1 MRKAILGTACA
12 VCALAAAPMAQAAV
26 SVRSDS
32 AVSIDD
38 FDNNAEDVT
47 LSFGVLPGA
56 FSYRVTSPQGVIRDE
71 VDDSTVCTQ
80 DSPTQVTCQKIPM
93 FPGDTF
99 VPNIYVD
106 LHDGDDRF
114 TTTGPHKNSIGNS
127 SRLHVRTGGGN
138 DEIHA
143 DGNESVDGV
152 NCGDG
157 SDTAFMDAIDTFI
170 NADGSGFPPGPGED
184 GCEAVNP
191 GGGDDGGDDGG
202 GGGSTTTPTTPP
214 PTVPP
219 TVPPATPT
227 PALQSGS
234 LKVRGGQTLE
244 GALKSGLKV
253 NLKTTASAKVGAK
266 LTVSKKYAKKLGLG
280 NKAVV
285 VAKGSKTVGPQ
296 GGTVNVVFT
305 KKTKRAITSRR
316 RKFKSKLPAR
326 LDVTVAGKP
335 AATQNVRLP
344 RRRRFG
350 GV

>member
-1 MRKAILGTACA
+1 
-12 VCALAAAPMAQAAV
+12 MAQAAV

-32 AVSIDD
+32 AVAIDD
-38 FDNNAEDVT
+38 FDNNAEEVA

-56 FSYRVTSPQGVIRDE
+56 FSYRVSSPQGVIRDE

-80 DSPTQVTCQKIPM
+80 DTATQVTCQKIPM
-93 FPGDTF
+93 FPGDNF

-114 TTTGPHKNSIGNS
+114 TTTGPHKNSSGTS
-127 SRLHVRTGGGN
+127 SRLHVRTGAGN
-138 DEIHA
+138 DEIHVE
-143 DGNESVDGV
+143 GNESVDGV

-157 SDTAFMDAIDTFI
+157 SDTTFMDAIDAFI

-184 GCEAVNP
+184 GCEAINP
-191 GGGDDGGDDGG
+191 SGGDDGG

-219 TVPPATPT
+219 ATPT
-227 PALQSGS
+227 PTLQSGS

-244 GALKSGLKV
+244 GALKRGLKV
-253 NLKTTASAKVGAK
+253 NLKTTASATVGAK
-266 LTVSKKYAKKLGLG
+266 LIVSKKYAKKLGLG
-280 NKAVV
+280 DKAVV

-296 GGTVNVVFT
+296 GGTVIVVFT
-305 KKTKRAITSRR
+305 KKAKRAITSRR
-316 RKFKSKLPAR
+316 RKFRSKLPVR
-326 LDVTVAGKP
+326 LEVTVADKP
-335 AATQNVRLP
+335 AATQNVKLP